1 MKKEDKPKRGGARKG
16 AGRPKHLPENK
27 RVRVELFVQER
38 FKIAFTQKAMI
49 LRDQMENPNHD
60 IENN

>member
-27 RVRVELFVQER
+27 RVRVELFVQVRLKED
-38 FKIAFTQKAMI
+38 FILAATQ
-49 LRDQMENPNHD
+49 LRDEMEKWKPVCD
-60 IENN
+60 K